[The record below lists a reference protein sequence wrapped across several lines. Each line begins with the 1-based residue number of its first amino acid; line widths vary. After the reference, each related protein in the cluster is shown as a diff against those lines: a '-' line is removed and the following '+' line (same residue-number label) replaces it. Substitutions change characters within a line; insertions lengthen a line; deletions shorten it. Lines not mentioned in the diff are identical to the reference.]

1 MENHEMVIDSA
12 EKYESH
18 DRINKVLYKWIE
30 HMFGQGGIIATMP
43 AQSGRQENQIL
54 MKLSELERVHGA
66 ESKVKLM
73 TFDYSLKANETGVTP
88 DDNWLGHYNGDV
100 YAALCEN
107 IDEPC
112 HIAAWF
118 DMTGG
123 LSNNNINGINRCAE
137 KMKHG
142 SIFFLT
148 IQILNPRMLTIEH
161 DMRNCTDHA
170 ANTVR
175 GNLMHAERL
184 LMNSIK
190 LLGNKYILKLR
201 KEEYET
207 QVYKRTRSVFAV
219 LGFVVGEY
227 K

>member
-1 MENHEMVIDSA
+1 MVIGST

-18 DRINKVLYKWIE
+18 SRINKVLFKWIE
-30 HMFGQGGIIATMP
+30 HMFRQGGVIATMP

-54 MKLSELERVHGA
+54 TKLRELEETRGV

-73 TFDYSLKANETGVTP
+73 TFDYSLKANETGVIP
-88 DDNWLGHYNGDV
+88 DSNWLGHCNGDV
-100 YAALCEN
+100 YTALCEN
-107 IDEPC
+107 IEEPC
-112 HIAAWF
+112 YIAAWF

-123 LSNNNINGINRCAE
+123 LSNNNINGINRCVE

-142 SIFFLT
+142 SMFFLT
-148 IQILNPRMLTIEH
+148 IQILNPRMLTVEH

-184 LMNSIK
+184 LMNSVK
-190 LLGNKYILKLR
+190 LLGNKYLLKLR
-201 KEEYET
+201 GEEYET
-207 QVYKRTRSVFAV
+207 QVYKRKNSTFAV